1 MNLFNYNKSKNMIRL
16 LGVFLAMG
24 FVQPVW
30 AAGPPAPSAF
40 SNPLAIVLVVLMLLL
55 LIVIGILANIL
66 IGTADVKLKKRKQQK
81 AAVPIAAVLITLLL
95 LSSSSLFAQ
104 TGAAPADAAAT
115 TTAGQTIGGMT
126 ASTFYVMATV
136 IFLELFIIIALL
148 INIKFLLKA
157 EKDKLVA
164 ETQPVSEEVKKN
176 QLSWWDKFN
185 SFRPSSQEADLDLG
199 HDYDG
204 IRELNNRLPKWWL
217 YGFYLTIIVGCIY
230 LYRFHIAHTGPSS
243 KQEFETSVANAEIK
257 VKEYLKMKGENV
269 DENSI
274 TFLSAK
280 EDLEAGK
287 AIFIKDGFCATCHGK
302 DGSGTINGV
311 PGVGPNLTDDYWIH
325 GGSIKNIFTTIKYG
339 VSGKGMQEWESKL
352 SPKELAQVASYVKS
366 LKGSNPP
373 NPKAPDG
380 PLYKEEATPAAPAI
394 DSAKGKDG
402 KMAMN

>member
-16 LGVFLAMG
+16 LGVSLAMG

-81 AAVPIAAVLITLLL
+81 AAFPVAAMLITLLL

-115 TTAGQTIGGMT
+115 TTAGQTIGGMA

-164 ETQPVSEEVKKN
+164 ETQPVSEEAKKN

-217 YGFYLTIIVGCIY
+217 YGFYITILSGCIY
-230 LYRFHIAHTGPSS
+230 LYRFHISHTGPSS
-243 KQEFETSVANAEIK
+243 KQEFETAVAQGELK
-257 VKEYLKMKGENV
+257 VKEYLKMQGDNV
-269 DENSI
+269 DENTVTYLTS
-274 TFLSAK
+274 K

-287 AIFIKDGFCATCHGK
+287 ALFVNPSNCVPCHRADGG
-302 DGSGTINGV
+302 GL
-311 PGVGPNLTDDYWIH
+311 VGPNLTDENWIY
-325 GGSIKNIFTTIKYG
+325 GGSIKDIFKTIKYG
-339 VSGKGMQEWESKL
+339 TNKGMKSWQENFTA
-352 SPKELAQVASYVKS
+352 KELAQIASYVKS
-366 LKGSNPP
+366 LKGTNPP

-380 PLYKEEATPAAPAI
+380 PVYKEEAAPAAPAI
-394 DSAKGKDG
+394 DSAKAKDG

>member
-81 AAVPIAAVLITLLL
+81 AAVPVAAVLITLLL

-164 ETQPVSEEVKKN
+164 ETQPVAEEVKKN

-243 KQEFETSVANAEIK
+243 KQEFETAVAQGELK
-257 VKEYLKMKGENV
+257 VKEYLKLQGDNV
-269 DENSI
+269 DEN
-274 TFLSAK
+274 TVTYLTAK

-287 AIFIKDGFCATCHGK
+287 KLFINPANCVPCHRADAG
-302 DGSGTINGV
+302 GL
-311 PGVGPNLTDDYWIH
+311 VGPNLTDENWIY
-325 GGSIKNIFTTIKYG
+325 GGSIKDIFKTIKYG
-339 VSGKGMQEWESKL
+339 TNKGMKSWQENFTAREM
-352 SPKELAQVASYVKS
+352 AQLASYVKS
-366 LKGSNPP
+366 LKGTNPP

-380 PLYKEEATPAAPAI
+380 PVYKEEAAPAAPAI
-394 DSAKGKDG
+394 DSAKAKDG